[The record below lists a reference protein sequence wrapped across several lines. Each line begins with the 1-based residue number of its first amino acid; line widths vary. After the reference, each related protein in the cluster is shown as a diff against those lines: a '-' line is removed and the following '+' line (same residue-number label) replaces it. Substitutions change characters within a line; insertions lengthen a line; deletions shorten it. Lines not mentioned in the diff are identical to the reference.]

1 MRHFIRFSLVRT
13 AIATAAAASLVACG
27 GSFSQTV
34 PDGASGG
41 GGGAP
46 GQGGS
51 AGATPD
57 GGPLA
62 PDATVLIDGNDSRC
76 PATAPAPYSMCT
88 SEQFICDYVDG
99 QGCPRRF
106 MCITQGSVVVGVGT
120 TVTGVGGAYP
130 GTTMVVWIAQSPMVG
145 DTCGTPGKICS
156 YPDSY
161 PGRLVCTEEHR
172 WEATSSTT
180 TEGMTTNSV
189 SVATTT
195 NGSTS
200 FTAGGQGGASD
211 TGAGGSGGAGAADP
225 N

>member
-13 AIATAAAASLVACG
+13 AIATVAAVNLIACG

-41 GGGAP
+41 AA

-51 AGATPD
+51 AGSTPD

-76 PATAPAPYSMCT
+76 PATAPAPYTTCS
-88 SEQFICDYVDG
+88 SDQFICDYEDG

-106 MCITQGSVVVGVGT
+106 MCITQGSVVVGT
-120 TVTGVGGAYP
+120 TGVTGVGGAYP
-130 GTTMVVWIAQSPMVG
+130 GTTMTVWIAQSPMVG
-145 DTCGTPGKICS
+145 DTCRTPGKICS

-161 PGRLVCTEEHR
+161 PARLICTEEHR
-172 WEATSSTT
+172 WEASSSTT
-180 TEGMTTNSV
+180 TEGTSV
-189 SVATTT
+189 VTTTT

-211 TGAGGSGGAGAADP
+211 TGAGGAGGAGAADP